1 MVLILAHGKPQ
12 ASVGNMYGMSEWESP
27 NSSHGNHASHIVAT
41 ECGWHAS
48 TWECEWGM
56 GVLQLWMKNM
66 CGMWSLVEGL
76 GIPTLSMDMDVSMND
91 RGTISDPISLP
102 HFWLRQNSFF
112 TEILWNFLYR
122 INRDAPPA
130 PPRIPQKFHNFLDF
144 YTAPPKFTHAP
155 PKFTHFRS
163 MSSGDMFF
171 MFMSFMFQD
180 GGAGNDVNQDL
191 GCVFRP
197 PFRRRRK
204 MAALPLPAAILD
216 DLIPGTGNWEWGHPR
231 WRPEAEG
238 PPSCASAS
246 IGVDKRALYYLCCY
260 NCLYQYTN
268 SHVLYA
274 EL

>member
-1 MVLILAHGKPQ
+1 MGNHKPLG
-12 ASVGNMYGMSEWESP
+12 GNMYGMSEWESP

-66 CGMWSLVEGL
+66 CGMWPLVEGL

-102 HFWLRQNSFF
+102 NFWLLRLRRLRQNSFF

-122 INRDAPPA
+122 IKRDAPPA

-163 MSSGDMFF
+163 MSSGDMFS
-171 MFMSFMFQD
+171 MFMPFMLLARIIFSHYRPWFNLFILNCRSHSLFRFIEDRSLFQLCISHLFLFLVFDVIISF
-180 GGAGNDVNQDL
+180 V
-191 GCVFRP
+191 
-197 PFRRRRK
+197 
-204 MAALPLPAAILD
+204 I
-216 DLIPGTGNWEWGHPR
+216 T
-231 WRPEAEG
+231 
-238 PPSCASAS
+238 
-246 IGVDKRALYYLCCY
+246 
-260 NCLYQYTN
+260 
-268 SHVLYA
+268 
-274 EL
+274 